1 MSSGPWTRPRRG
13 STWRWHAGGG
23 RTRVSG
29 IRRQRYLTAAAF
41 LLPAAV
47 GILLFSILPILQAVR
62 ISFFDY
68 SLLNPE
74 QIPVGLEN
82 YERAWTDPVFRIAL
96 NNTLLY
102 TVLLVILQTGW
113 ALGLALLLKQR
124 IRGLAFFRSAF
135 FIPVVTSLVVIST
148 VWKLMYNSQGFING
162 FLRTA
167 GLSPQPF
174 LSSPDQAL
182 LSLVLMSMWKDVG
195 FYMLIFLAGLQS
207 IPLDLY
213 ESASIDGASR
223 LQSFG
228 RITLPLLRRA
238 AVFVVVVGTISA
250 FKVFT
255 PVYLMTDG
263 GPADSTMVIVF
274 YIFRSAFRYF
284 QMGYASAMSVVLLGI
299 VLVFTLVQFRLLRT
313 TVEY

>member
-1 MSSGPWTRPRRG
+1 MRV
-13 STWRWHAGGG
+13 
-23 RTRVSG
+23 RVSG
-29 IRRQRYLTAAAF
+29 IRRQRYQTAAAF

-82 YERAWTDPVFRIAL
+82 YQRAWTDPVFRIAVK
-96 NNTLLY
+96 NTLLY
-102 TVLLVILQTGW
+102 TVLLVILKTGW

-135 FIPVVTSLVVIST
+135 FVPVITSLVVIST

-174 LSSPDQAL
+174 LSSDGQAL
-182 LSLVLMSMWKDVG
+182 LSLVFMSMWKDVG

-223 LQSFG
+223 AQSFW

-238 AVFVVVVGTISA
+238 SVFVVVVGTIAA

-255 PVYLMTDG
+255 PVYIMTDG

-299 VLVFTLVQFRLLRT
+299 VLVMTLVQFRLLRT
-313 TVEY
+313 NVEY

>member
-1 MSSGPWTRPRRG
+1 MPARISGLQ
-13 STWRWHAGGG
+13 
-23 RTRVSG
+23 
-29 IRRQRYLTAAAF
+29 RQRYWTAAGF

-47 GILLFSILPILQAVR
+47 GIFVFSLLPIVQALR

-74 QIPVGLEN
+74 QIAVGFEN
-82 YERAWTDPVFRIAL
+82 YERAWADPVFRIAL
-96 NNTLLY
+96 QNTLLY
-102 TVLLVILQTGW
+102 TVLLVSLQTIS
-113 ALGLALLLKQR
+113 ALMLALLLKQH
-124 IRGLAFFRSAF
+124 IAGLGLFRSAIF
-135 FIPVVTSLVVIST
+135 APVVTSLVVIST

-162 FLRTA
+162 ALLTI

-174 LSSPDQAL
+174 LASTSQAL
-182 LSLVLMSMWKDVG
+182 PSLVVMSVWKDVG
-195 FYMLIFLAGLQS
+195 FYMLIFLAGLQA
-207 IPLDLY
+207 IPADLY
-213 ESASIDGASR
+213 ESAAIDGTTR
-223 LQSFG
+223 WQSFTQ
-228 RITLPLLRRA
+228 ITLPLLRRA

-284 QMGYASAMSVVLLGI
+284 QMGYASAMSFILLGI
-299 VLVFTLVQFRLLRT
+299 VLVLSLIQFRLLRT

>member
-1 MSSGPWTRPRRG
+1 MF
-13 STWRWHAGGG
+13 
-23 RTRVSG
+23 RVSG
-29 IRRQRYLTAAAF
+29 IRRQRYQTAAVF

-47 GILLFSILPILQAVR
+47 GIFLFAILPIIQAVR

-82 YERAWTDPVFRIAL
+82 YDRALKDPVFQVAL
-96 NNTLLY
+96 KNTLLY
-102 TVLLVILQTGW
+102 TALLVMSQTAM

-162 FLRTA
+162 FLRTV
-167 GLSPQPF
+167 GLSAQPF
-174 LSSPDQAL
+174 LASTDQAL
-182 LSLVLMSMWKDVG
+182 LSLVAMGVWKDVG

-207 IPLDLY
+207 ISVDLY
-213 ESASIDGASR
+213 ESASIDGATAW
-223 LQSFG
+223 QAFA
-228 RITLPLLRRA
+228 RITLPLLRRP
-238 AVFVVVVGTISA
+238 AVFVVVVGTIAA

-263 GPADSTMVIVF
+263 GPAESTMVIVF

-284 QMGYASAMSVVLLGI
+284 QMGYASAMSVILLGI
-299 VLVFTLVQFRLLRT
+299 VLLLTLVQFRLLRT

>member
-1 MSSGPWTRPRRG
+1 MRV
-13 STWRWHAGGG
+13 
-23 RTRVSG
+23 RVSG
-29 IRRQRYLTAAAF
+29 IRRQRYQTAAAF

-47 GILLFSILPILQAVR
+47 GIFLFSILPIAQAVR

-82 YERAWTDPVFRIAL
+82 YQRAWTDPVFRIAL
-96 NNTLLY
+96 KNTLLY

-135 FIPVVTSLVVIST
+135 FVPVITSLVVIST

-167 GLSPQPF
+167 GVSPQPF
-174 LSSPDQAL
+174 LSSDGQAL
-182 LSLVLMSMWKDVG
+182 LSLVFMSMWKDVG

-223 LQSFG
+223 AQSFW

-238 AVFVVVVGTISA
+238 SVFVVVVGTIAA

-255 PVYLMTDG
+255 PVY
-263 GPADSTMVIVF
+263 I
-274 YIFRSAFRYF
+274 
-284 QMGYASAMSVVLLGI
+284 
-299 VLVFTLVQFRLLRT
+299 
-313 TVEY
+313 

>member
-1 MSSGPWTRPRRG
+1 MLGI
-13 STWRWHAGGG
+13 
-23 RTRVSG
+23 SG
-29 IRRQRYLTAAAF
+29 IRRQRYQTAAAF
-41 LLPAAV
+41 LLPAAI
-47 GILLFSILPILQAVR
+47 GIFLFAILPIAQAVR

-82 YERAWTDPVFRIAL
+82 YDRAFKDPIFQIAL
-96 NNTLLY
+96 RNTLWY
-102 TVLLVILQTGW
+102 TVLLVTFQTAA
-113 ALGLALLLKQR
+113 ALSLALLLKQHV
-124 IRGLAFFRSAF
+124 RGLAFFRSAF

-148 VWKLMYNSQGFING
+148 VWKLMYNTQGIING

-167 GLSPQPF
+167 SLSPQPF
-174 LSSPDQAL
+174 LTSADQAL
-182 LSLVLMSMWKDVG
+182 LSLVAMSVWKDVG
-195 FYMLIFLAGLQS
+195 FYMLIFLAGLQA
-207 IPLDLY
+207 IPLELY
-213 ESASIDGASR
+213 ESAAIDGASKW
-223 LQSFG
+223 QSFS
-228 RITLPLLRRA
+228 RITLPLLRRPS
-238 AVFVVVVGTISA
+238 VFVVVVGTISA

-284 QMGYASAMSVVLLGI
+284 QMGYASAMSVVLLLI
-299 VLVFTLVQFRLLRT
+299 VLILTLVQFRLLRT

>member
-1 MSSGPWTRPRRG
+1 MRG
-13 STWRWHAGGG
+13 
-23 RTRVSG
+23 RVSG
-29 IRRQRYLTAAAF
+29 IRRQRYQTAAAF

-47 GILLFSILPILQAVR
+47 GIFLFSLLPIAQAVR

-82 YERAWTDPVFRIAL
+82 YQRAWTDPVFRIAL
-96 NNTLLY
+96 KNTLLY

-135 FIPVVTSLVVIST
+135 FVPVITSLVVIST

-174 LSSPDQAL
+174 LSSDGQAL
-182 LSLVLMSMWKDVG
+182 LSLVFMSMWKDVG

-223 LQSFG
+223 AQSFW

-238 AVFVVVVGTISA
+238 SVFVVVVGTIAA

-255 PVYLMTDG
+255 PVYIMTDG

-299 VLVFTLVQFRLLRT
+299 VLVMTLIQFRLLRT
-313 TVEY
+313 NVEY